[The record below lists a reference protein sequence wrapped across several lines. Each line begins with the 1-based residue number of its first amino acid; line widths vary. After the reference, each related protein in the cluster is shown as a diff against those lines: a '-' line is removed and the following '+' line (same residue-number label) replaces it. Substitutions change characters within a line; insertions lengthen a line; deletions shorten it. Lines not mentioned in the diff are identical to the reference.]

1 MQKKKIVE
9 IGKKICKSQPQPLP
23 QELKIAISNVYKSVT
38 NSITKKEWFKDTP
51 PLSEIMKIV
60 KKYI

>member
-1 MQKKKIVE
+1 LIW
-9 IGKKICKSQPQPLP
+9 KKICKSQPQPLP